1 MAAASAA
8 STGIGGG
15 SNSAL
20 AKLDLSKSKTTPKM
34 IASAILSLL
43 PNDATKQNEEAK
55 KLAKAFRLVLAQL
68 DQRTTAMAR
77 GNESQGMH
85 IFIIIWRPTNNYQIP
100 LASLI
105 FFRPI
110 FIYISGTRLPIA
122 FTFSNDENEGEV
134 VINLPEDSF
143 VNILSYCT
151 GRGVVKAGEVS
162 EAWLATSRSP
172 TFWEKLDSSSGLTNE
187 SKKLNA
193 TGLVQL
199 LGRPQLASLTNLTIP
214 YKIKIGKTTMKQIAK
229 ACPHLEALDMGYTFN
244 SGINPKDDDL
254 IQAAESFPSLK
265 SMRHDMWSITAYG
278 VGQFARAIGKQLV
291 DLRIVN
297 HIEG

>member
-1 MAAASAA
+1 M
-8 STGIGGG
+8 
-15 SNSAL
+15 
-20 AKLDLSKSKTTPKM
+20 
-34 IASAILSLL
+34 
-43 PNDATKQNEEAK
+43 
-55 KLAKAFRLVLAQL
+55 
-68 DQRTTAMAR
+68 
-77 GNESQGMH
+77 
-85 IFIIIWRPTNNYQIP
+85 
-100 LASLI
+100 
-105 FFRPI
+105 
-110 FIYISGTRLPIA
+110 
-122 FTFSNDENEGEV
+122 

-278 VGQFARAIGKQLV
+278 VGQFARAIGEQLV
-291 DLRIVN
+291 DLRILGETITRHYLSDFVIN
-297 HIEG
+297 IIADACKNLEHFEYKLRTYYYASSLDMLSGEGIKALVEGCRKLGVLELHHAKNVKRDTFVTMLAQDASSNPENSFALRTINLVGYSFKITGWPLRIVDDEVYAIPG